1 MTPELQKGKALA
13 EQFECPGLQKGA
25 RWFEEQWH
33 CSESFAVRAIGGC
46 SDTLFLGK
54 EAESAGNDARRS
66 APALLQHNEQFL
78 AFSIGSDAVQL
89 ANFWPQ
95 SIEDHSD
102 IRHRREL
109 DQECRGGFEQFFLKG
124 QHIGTAVL
132 YQENFL
138 ACAASSCGVNI
149 DDVGLEII
157 AQESLDAAWDDFAVA
172 ENDIVV
178 VSVFVNPTQFNDKK
192 DLEVYPRNLKADSEL
207 LESAGVTALFAPTP
221 DTFYS
226 PEEMNNTF
234 QFDFNGLDAVM
245 EGKFRPGHFN
255 GVVQVVSKLFTI
267 INPDN
272 AYFGEKDFQ
281 QLAIIRYMVK
291 KMGFNINIVGCPIVR
306 EESGLALSSRN
317 ALLSEDQ
324 KKLASNIYAVLKEST
339 TFFHM
344 TTVAELKEAAIKAIE
359 RHDGLKVEYFEIVD
373 ANTLLP
379 VTKWEDSDYI
389 VGCITVF
396 CGKVRLI
403 DNIRYK

>member
-1 MTPELQKGKALA
+1 MYLCSRFLQLDFNMK
-13 EQFECPGLQKGA
+13 
-25 RWFEEQWH
+25 
-33 CSESFAVRAIGGC
+33 I
-46 SDTLFLGK
+46 
-54 EAESAGNDARRS
+54 
-66 APALLQHNEQFL
+66 
-78 AFSIGSDAVQL
+78 FST
-89 ANFWPQ
+89 
-95 SIEDHSD
+95 IEDVKSFVQQQK
-102 IRHRREL
+102 L
-109 DQECRGGFEQFFLKG
+109 NNQKVGFVPTMGALHKG
-124 QHIGTAVL
+124 HL
-132 YQENFL
+132 
-138 ACAASSCGVNI
+138 
-149 DDVGLEII
+149 
-157 AQESLDAAWDDFAVA
+157 SLVKTAVA
-172 ENDIVV
+172 ENDVVV

-255 GVVQVVSKLFTI
+255 GVVQVVSKFFTI